1 MSQTENYLQRAWS
14 DGIDNVNIQDV
25 KTALNELKEMDDEHG
40 VIWVSVLNG
49 EENIIEVHKD
59 LSIIVDFDN
68 HEIITTNLNNW
79 QEVIELYQLL
89 LDKKFDEII
98 KKIR

>member
-14 DGIDNVNIQDV
+14 DGIDNVNIHDV